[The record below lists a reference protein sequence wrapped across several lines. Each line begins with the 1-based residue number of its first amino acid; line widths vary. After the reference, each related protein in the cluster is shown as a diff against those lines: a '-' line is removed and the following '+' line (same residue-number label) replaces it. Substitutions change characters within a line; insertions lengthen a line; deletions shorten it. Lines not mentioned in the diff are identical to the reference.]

1 MLFLVALAS
10 GCDTRERVVQPSI
23 VITTVPEAAVGG
35 SGKLGRIAG
44 RVTGAGPG
52 HQVVVYT
59 KSGVWWVQPLTV
71 EPFAVAVKARAV
83 LLVRVTDDVFSAG
96 NAESVVLP

>member
-1 MLFLVALAS
+1 MLRVIRPGWYCHCWS
-10 GCDTRERVVQPSI
+10 RSRVRVHTRERVVQPSI

-52 HQVVVYT
+52 HQVVIYT
-59 KSGVWWVQPLTV
+59 KSGVWWCN
-71 EPFAVAVKARAV
+71 R
-83 LLVRVTDDVFSAG
+83 
-96 NAESVVLP
+96 